1 MIRHP
6 QIVQMGSAP
15 LDSVGSNL
23 VRLPTSCLVTSRRVE
38 RFGFLARIRAAWL
51 VFTGRADAL
60 VWPDD
65 LS

>member
-6 QIVQMGSAP
+6 QIIQMTDTS
-15 LDSVGSNL
+15 LESLGSNII
-23 VRLPTSCLVTSRRVE
+23 RLPTGCLVTSRRS
-38 RFGFLARIRAAWL
+38 RGFGFLARVRAAWL

-65 LS
+65 NR